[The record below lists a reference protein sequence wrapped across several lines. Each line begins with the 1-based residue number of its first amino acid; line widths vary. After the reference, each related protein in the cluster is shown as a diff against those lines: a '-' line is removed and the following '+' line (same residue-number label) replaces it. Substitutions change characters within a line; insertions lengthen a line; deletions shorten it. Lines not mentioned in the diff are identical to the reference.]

1 MLGSVV
7 AVPQLRTTQP
17 DPAGSRARK
26 DSPLGV
32 IQGSLSARKVARQS
46 PVLAGLHRV
55 ADGSMVG
62 VLLAVAVLSG
72 LTLHWQHRWT
82 MAFSRLEATRALVHR
97 FTESTAM
104 FERYLLRGTTLPNAM
119 VPTKAANLL
128 YLNRPVTAKIV
139 PSHESSALLGQLLD
153 HPINHGY

>member
-7 AVPQLRTTQP
+7 AVPQLRTSQP
-17 DPAGSRARK
+17 DPTGSLPRQ
-26 DSPLGV
+26 DNPLGV
-32 IQGSLSARKVARQS
+32 IQGSLSASKVARQS

-82 MAFSRLEATRALVHR
+82 MAFSRLEATRTLVHR

-104 FERYLLRGTTLPNAM
+104 FERYLLKGTTLPEAM

-128 YLNRPVTAKIV
+128 YLNRPATRTSVTA
-139 PSHESSALLGQLLD
+139 PATSALLNQLMD
-153 HPINHGY
+153 HPINPGY